1 MKKDKI
7 TVALVEDTPS
17 VRDNLAELLREA
29 DDLEVMGIYGNGRSA
44 LKGFKDNQPTV
55 AIVDLGLPDISGIE
69 VIRQAASMTPRIEA
83 IAYTVFD
90 DEVSLFLA
98 LKAGA
103 VGYLLKEASGQ
114 QILDAIRETLRGG
127 AMISPTLARR
137 LLKEFNAPNTEPLP
151 ELTPREREVLEHLV
165 QGANYLNVAAR
176 LGIGAETVR
185 THIKSIYRKLHV
197 SNRADVVRTAI
208 ERKLVKPSS
217 ES

>member
-1 MKKDKI
+1 MSSKQEKI
-7 TVALVEDTPS
+7 RVAMVEDTPS
-17 VRDNLAELLREA
+17 VRDNLAELMRESG
-29 DDLEVMGIYGNGRSA
+29 DFEVVGIYGNGRSA
-44 LKGFKDNQPTV
+44 IKGLKELAPQV

-69 VIRQAASMTPRIEA
+69 VIRNAGQMVPRIES

-103 VGYLLKEASGQ
+103 VGYLLKEATGE
-114 QILDAIRETLRGG
+114 QILDAVRETVRGG
-127 AMISPTLARR
+127 ALISPTLARR
-137 LLKEFNAPNTEPLP
+137 LLREFNAGHEETLP

-208 ERKLVKPSS
+208 ERKLVKPA
-217 ES
+217 

>member
-1 MKKDKI
+1 MPNEEEKI
-7 TVALVEDTPS
+7 RVALVEDTPS
-17 VRDNLAELLREA
+17 VRDNLAELMRESG
-29 DDLEVMGIYGNGRSA
+29 DFEVIGIYGNGRSA
-44 LKGFKDNQPTV
+44 IKGFKEEAPPQV

-69 VIRQAASMTPRIEA
+69 VIRHAAQMTPRIEP

-103 VGYLLKEASGQ
+103 VGYLLKESSGE
-114 QILDAIRETLRGG
+114 QILDAVRETVRGG
-127 AMISPTLARR
+127 ALISPTLARR
-137 LLKEFNAPNTEPLP
+137 LLREFNAPHEETLP

-208 ERKLVKPSS
+208 ERKLVKPA
-217 ES
+217 

>member
-1 MKKDKI
+1 VTKNKV

-17 VRDNLAELLREA
+17 VRDNLAEMLRES
-29 DDLEVMGIYGNGRSA
+29 DDFSVLGIYGSGRSA
-44 LKGFKDNQPTV
+44 IKGFKEEPPNV
-55 AIVDLGLPDISGIE
+55 AIIDLGLPDISGIE
-69 VIRQAASMTPRIEA
+69 VIRSAASMTPKIECV
-83 IAYTVFD
+83 AYTVFD

-103 VGYLLKEASGQ
+103 VGYLLKEASGK
-114 QILDAIRETLRGG
+114 QILDAVRETIRGG
-127 AMISPTLARR
+127 ALISPTLARR
-137 LLKEFNAPNTEPLP
+137 LLKEFNETNAEPLP

-208 ERKLVKPSS
+208 ERKLVKPQ
-217 ES
+217 